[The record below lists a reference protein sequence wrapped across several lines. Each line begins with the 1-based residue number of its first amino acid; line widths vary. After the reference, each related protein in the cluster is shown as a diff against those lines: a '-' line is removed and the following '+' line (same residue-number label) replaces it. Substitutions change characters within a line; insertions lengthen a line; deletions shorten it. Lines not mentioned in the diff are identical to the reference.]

1 VTPLPQS
8 WIQHVFRSSGWNPRE
23 QTRIILWLSG
33 ALVLLAGIIYVLQ
46 ISSVAHK
53 RHALD
58 ELLSYRD
65 SLYREVNLL
74 RAEITARE
82 NLAELQQRAEAL
94 GFQHA
99 SREEIR
105 YLQVP
110 QVSHHTTETAS
121 KTGEE
126 EALLII
132 SSDPREMQDSSWWAG
147 FQRQWQEFAQP

>member
-1 VTPLPQS
+1 MTTLPQN
-8 WIQHVFRSSGWNPRE
+8 WIQHVFRPSGWNPRE

-33 ALVLLAGIIYVLQ
+33 VLVLLAGIIFVLQ

-65 SLYREVNLL
+65 SLSRDVSLF

-82 NLAELQQRAEAL
+82 NLAELQKRAEEL

-99 SREEIR
+99 SREKIR
-105 YLQVP
+105 YIQIPYNLVNA
-110 QVSHHTTETAS
+110 TEKEIITEKDETA
-121 KTGEE
+121 
-126 EALLII
+126 LII
-132 SSDPREMQDSSWWAG
+132 NSEPRELQDLSWLAG